1 MKVKYSPKA
10 IEFIKSNNIE
20 NIYLR
25 PKFAGGCCGVS
36 SVVLDITTEA
46 NGFDGYIYDSFDGV
60 KTNYDPDIN
69 AYLKSNQEIDIKVIG
84 FGKFKKLVT
93 QTEFSSLRLD

>member
-1 MKVKYSPKA
+1 MKVRYSPKA

-25 PKFAGGCCGVS
+25 PRLAGGCCSVS
-36 SVVLDITTEA
+36 SVVLDISTKT
-46 NGFDGYIYDSFDGV
+46 NNSDGFIKDTFDGI
-60 KTNYDPDIN
+60 KTNYDPELEV
-69 AYLKSNQEIDIKVIG
+69 YLKSNPEIDISVIG

-93 QTEFSSLRLD
+93 QTELPSIMLN